1 INPGQPGNN
10 GAVWSASWEPSS
22 GWLPWFLVSNEVNMQ
37 PGATVTALWRPNQMH
52 LDLFATGNDG
62 AVWSASWEPSRGW
75 WPWFLVNNQVKMQ
88 PGATVSALWRPGDT
102 HLDLFATG
110 DDGAVW
116 SASWE
121 PSSGWSSWFLVHNEV
136 KMPPGATVT
145 ALLRPSQTH
154 LDLFTTGKSGA
165 EAGQVSAIAV
175 DLNNDSSGNTV
186 YVGTSSG
193 GLWKSTNG
201 LSSFATFTLLS
212 DQSQSLSI
220 GALAVDTKSG
230 ASNVYVGTGAPDNSS
245 NVSAYTGTGI
255 LISRDGGQT
264 WPEHVYGTSDNQ
276 HSFVGLGFSNIRVD
290 PNNSNIILA
299 STGSASDYNFAPAT
313 AVQNYRPLKD
323 IGIYRST
330 DYGRTWS
337 QVYSVPPLS
346 VGCSC
351 SADAFSAHVDLAYDS
366 TTGHYYAGIAGQGV
380 LVSDTQG
387 ASWSATTPAIPG
399 LTASQFVRVDL
410 ATRNGSLY
418 ALIMATVF
426 PPKPPNP
433 NVDDGDFQLWQYSS
447 GTGGQQWAWSSI
459 GMQSR
464 GLPTGNQLFKGF
476 LNYVAAP
483 PNSTKLIAA
492 TQFPY
497 VIDLGNPSAT
507 WQAISPNETD
517 QHVVAFADATH
528 WYLGND
534 HGVYVTNNEGGSW
547 MSVNGSIHASEVF
560 SAAPDLFG
568 SGNLAVTTQD
578 NANAVGSD
586 STLNNVNPPGNGNGC
601 GEGGYAFADPNDA
614 TAFFTSGN
622 WGCLFYAKTATP
634 PNTPITYANFSSVV
648 QNDSP
653 AFTAPFEILSSDSR
667 LYSGA
672 TGFGSFDFTNARFF
686 LGGGQNPWILAF
698 NPADQTSVTKQL
710 ASLNSPISY
719 IRTVPGNPTSA
730 YLVVGNSSSPGI
742 APAPTAL
749 YRMDNISF
757 NGGATLTSI
766 TGGPIDGSNLGPV
779 AVSPQDSNTIYLVK
793 AGFQAG
799 QKVFKR
805 TVDATGN
812 QSWTNI
818 SGAALPNVPVN
829 AIVVDGA
836 HPSNVYIGTNVG
848 AWDITDGG
856 VLNDIWQP
864 IGSGL
869 PNVPVMQLNISFNR
883 ALVAATWGRGVWTFS
898 LPQ

>member
-1 INPGQPGNN
+1 MLQGEKPKMIKNAVCLVAIVAAGCVSLCAQGFPGQWSELGPDYFLDPGLSGND
-10 GAVWSASWEPSS
+10 GAVWSASWEASR
-22 GWLPWFLVSNEVNMQ
+22 GWWPWFLVHNEVKMQ
-37 PGATVTALWRPNQMH
+37 PGATVTALWRSNETH
-52 LDLFATGNDG
+52 LDLFATGNGG
-62 AVWSASWEPSRGW
+62 AV
-75 WPWFLVNNQVKMQ
+75 
-88 PGATVSALWRPGDT
+88 T
-102 HLDLFATG
+102 
-110 DDGAVW
+110 
-116 SASWE
+116 
-121 PSSGWSSWFLVHNEV
+121 
-136 KMPPGATVT
+136 
-145 ALLRPSQTH
+145 
-154 LDLFTTGKSGA
+154 
-165 EAGQVSAIAV
+165 GQVSAIAV
-175 DLNNDSSGNTV
+175 DLNNDSSGNIV

-201 LSSFATFTLLS
+201 LSSSATFTLLS
-212 DQSQSLSI
+212 DQNQSLSI

-230 ASNVYVGTGAPDNSS
+230 ARNVYVGTGAPDNSS

-276 HSFVGLGFSNIRVD
+276 HSFVGLGFSSIRVD

-299 STGSASDYNFAPAT
+299 TTGSASDYNFAPAT
-313 AVQNYRPLKD
+313 AVQSYPPLKD

-330 DYGRTWS
+330 DFGRTWS
-337 QVYSVPPLS
+337 QVYSVPTWK
-346 VGCSC
+346 VVCSC
-351 SADAFSAHVDLAYDS
+351 GADAFSAHLDLAYDS
-366 TTGHYYAGIAGQGV
+366 ITGRYYAGISGQGV

-399 LTASQFVRVDL
+399 VTASQFVRVGL
-410 ATRNGSLY
+410 ATSNGSLY
-418 ALIMATVF
+418 ALIMTTVF
-426 PPKPPNP
+426 PPAPPNP
-433 NVDDGDFQLWQYSS
+433 NVDDGDFQLWKYSS

-464 GLPTGNQLFKGF
+464 GLPTGDQLFKGF

-492 TQFPY
+492 WQFPY
-497 VIDLGNPSAT
+497 VIDLGNPNGT
-507 WQAISPNETD
+507 WQPISPNETD

-534 HGVYVTNNEGGSW
+534 HGVYVTSNEGGNW
-547 MSVNGSIHASEVF
+547 MSVNSSIHASEVF

-586 STLNNVNPPGNGNGC
+586 STWSKISPPGNGC

-614 TAFFTSGN
+614 TAFFTSGD

-634 PNTPITYANFSSVV
+634 PNPPITYASFSNVV
-648 QNDSP
+648 ANDS
-653 AFTAPFEILSSDSR
+653 AVFTTPFEILSSDSR

-672 TGFGSFDFTNARFF
+672 TGFGSFDFTKARFF
-686 LGGGQNPWILAF
+686 LGGGLNPWILAF

-719 IRTVPGNPTSA
+719 IRTVPGDPTSA
-730 YLVVGNSSSPGI
+730 YLVVGNSSGPGI
-742 APAPTAL
+742 TPAPTAL

-757 NGGATLTSI
+757 NGGARLTSI

-793 AGFQAG
+793 AGFQDG

-812 QSWTNI
+812 QNWTNI
-818 SGAALPNVPVN
+818 SGTSLPNVPVN

-836 HPSNVYIGTNVG
+836 HPSNVYIGTNMG
-848 AWDITDGG
+848 AWGITDGG
-856 VLNDIWQP
+856 VLNDIWLP

-869 PNVPVMQLNISFNR
+869 PNVPVMQLNIPVNR
-883 ALVAATWGRGVWTFS
+883 TLVAATWGRGVWTFS